1 MGHEDNRG
9 RNLFDGGISED
20 RKIGLMAETSWLS
33 ATLHDCGGAVSIEV
47 ELCLSVETF
56 NTPAQEFT
64 QSFLRSLA

>member
-1 MGHEDNRG
+1 
-9 RNLFDGGISED
+9 
-20 RKIGLMAETSWLS
+20 MAETSWLS